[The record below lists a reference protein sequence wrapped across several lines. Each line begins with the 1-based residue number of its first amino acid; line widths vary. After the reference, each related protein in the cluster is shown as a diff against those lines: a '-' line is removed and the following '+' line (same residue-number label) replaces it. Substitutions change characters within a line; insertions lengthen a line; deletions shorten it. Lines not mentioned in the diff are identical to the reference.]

1 MRSSSTAA
9 ASTSTSRWSWSRSR
23 TACTTRSIRPTSPT
37 ASRNTRPRPGAPAR
51 LSQFIQQVVL
61 GLLLGGVYVAV
72 ALGFSLVWG
81 ILNIVNLA
89 HGALVIA
96 GGYLTWLLYSRWHVD
111 PFLSLPVDAVALF
124 VIGYAL
130 QRGVINRIIRAPLL
144 FTFLLT
150 FGLNLILVS
159 VLLLL
164 FTPDYRSVTTSYSGS
179 RLELGSIAV
188 PYIRVASLA
197 VAILL
202 AAILWL
208 ILNRSRTGAAIQAV
222 GADRD
227 AAQLVGI
234 DLRHAYAL
242 TFAIGAAFAGVA
254 GGLISTFQ
262 AITPTAGDPYTLQAF
277 AVVILGGL
285 GRVSATVAGGLLFGL
300 IEILGQSTP
309 GLGSGYANAIAF
321 AVLVIVLA
329 FRPQG
334 LLGRLA

>member
-1 MRSSSTAA
+1 V
-9 ASTSTSRWSWSRSR
+9 
-23 TACTTRSIRPTSPT
+23 
-37 ASRNTRPRPGAPAR
+37 
-51 LSQFIQQVVL
+51 SQFAQQVIL

-89 HGALVIA
+89 HGAFVIIGA
-96 GGYLTWLLYSRWHVD
+96 YVTWALFAHLHVD

-124 VIGYAL
+124 AIGYVL
-130 QRGVINRIIRAPLL
+130 QRGVINRVIRAPVL

-150 FGLNLILVS
+150 FGLNLVIVS
-159 VLLLL
+159 LLLL
-164 FTPDYRSVTTSYSGS
+164 IFTGDFRSVNPSYAGAG
-179 RLELGSIAV
+179 LQIGSIAI
-188 PYIRVASLA
+188 PYIRVGGLV
-197 VAILL
+197 VAMLL
-202 AAILWL
+202 AAILWA
-208 ILNRSRTGAAIQAV
+208 ILNRSRAGAAILAV

-254 GGLISTFQ
+254 GGIISTFQ
-262 AITPTAGDPYTLQAF
+262 SITPTAGDPYTLQAF

-300 IEILGQSTP
+300 IEVLAQSAP

-321 AVLVIVLA
+321 AVLVVVLVV
-329 FRPQG
+329 RPQG

>member
-1 MRSSSTAA
+1 
-9 ASTSTSRWSWSRSR
+9 
-23 TACTTRSIRPTSPT
+23 
-37 ASRNTRPRPGAPAR
+37 
-51 LSQFIQQVVL
+51 
-61 GLLLGGVYVAV
+61 VAV

-89 HGALVIA
+89 HGAFVIIGA
-96 GGYLTWLLYSRWHVD
+96 YLTWTLFAHLHLD
-111 PFLSLPVDAVALF
+111 PFLSLPIDAVALF

-130 QRGVINRIIRAPLL
+130 QRGVINRVIRAPVL

-150 FGLNLILVS
+150 FGLNLIIVS
-159 VLLLL
+159 LLLL
-164 FTPDYRSVTTSYSGS
+164 IFSPDFRSVTPAYSGS
-179 RLELGSIAV
+179 GLELGSVTI
-188 PYIRVASLA
+188 PYIRVAGLA
-197 VAILL
+197 VALVM

-208 ILNRSRTGAAIQAV
+208 ILNRTRVGAAILAV

-227 AAQLVGI
+227 AAQLVGV

-254 GGLISTFQ
+254 GGIISTFQ
-262 AITPTAGDPYTLQAF
+262 SITPTAGDPYTLQAF

-300 IEILGQSTP
+300 IEVLAQSAP

-321 AVLVIVLA
+321 AVLVIVLVV
-329 FRPQG
+329 RPQG

>member
-1 MRSSSTAA
+1 M
-9 ASTSTSRWSWSRSR
+9 
-23 TACTTRSIRPTSPT
+23 
-37 ASRNTRPRPGAPAR
+37 
-51 LSQFIQQVVL
+51 SQFAQQVIL

-89 HGALVIA
+89 HGAFVIIGA
-96 GGYLTWLLYSRWHVD
+96 YVTWALFAHLHVD

-124 VIGYAL
+124 AIGYVL
-130 QRGVINRIIRAPLL
+130 QRGVINRVIRAPVL

-150 FGLNLILVS
+150 FGLNLVIVS
-159 VLLLL
+159 LLLL
-164 FTPDYRSVTTSYSGS
+164 IFTGDFRSVNPSYAGAG
-179 RLELGSIAV
+179 LQIGSIAI
-188 PYIRVASLA
+188 PYIRVGGLV
-197 VAILL
+197 VAMLL
-202 AAILWL
+202 AAILWA
-208 ILNRSRTGAAIQAV
+208 ILNRSRAGAAILAV

-254 GGLISTFQ
+254 GGIISTFQ
-262 AITPTAGDPYTLQAF
+262 SITPTAGDPYTLQAF
-277 AVVILGGL
+277 VVVILGGL

-300 IEILGQSTP
+300 IEVLAQSAP

-321 AVLVIVLA
+321 AVLVVVLVV
-329 FRPQG
+329 RPQG